1 MPLAAAGGPCQTPA
15 VTARRRSAA
24 GPPGPDGPVTLRW
37 LAAYLK
43 LSPASISLVLNQA
56 PGAKAIPRATQD
68 RILEAARRFQY
79 RPNTLAR
86 SLRRQRSLT
95 VGVLV
100 PEISEGYTT
109 LVLNGIEDCLL
120 QEGYLY
126 FVASHRHHAD
136 LLEEYPKLLL
146 DRAVEGIIAVDTR
159 CSRALS
165 VPVVAVS
172 GHWPVKGVTNVR
184 LNHQHAALAALQHL
198 FDLGHRRI
206 AFIKG
211 QSFSSDT
218 TVRWQTIRAAARH
231 LGLTVD
237 ARLVGQLEGDG
248 PLAELGYAVTR
259 DLLSRALPFTAI
271 FAFND
276 MSALGAIGALR
287 DAGRRVP
294 EDVSVVGFDDI
305 QSAASHN
312 PPLTTVRQPL
322 RQMGEV
328 AAKTLVAR
336 IIAGPRAAYARTI
349 QVEPTLVVRASTGP
363 APAGARG

>member
-1 MPLAAAGGPCQTPA
+1 MTA
-15 VTARRRSAA
+15 ARR
-24 GPPGPDGPVTLRW
+24 PPSRPEIDGPVTLRS
-37 LAAYLK
+37 LADHLG

-56 PGAKAIPRATQD
+56 PGAAAIPKATQE
-68 RILEAARRFQY
+68 RIVEAAQRLHY

-136 LLEEYPKLLL
+136 LLEEYPKLML
-146 DRAVEGIIAVDTR
+146 DRAVEGIIAVDTP

-184 LNHQHAALAALQHL
+184 LNHQHAALAALRHL
-198 FDLGHRRI
+198 ADLGHRRI

-218 TVRWQTIRAAARH
+218 TVRWQTIRAAARQ
-231 LGLTVD
+231 LGLTID
-237 ARLVGQLEGDG
+237 PRLVGQLEGDG
-248 PLAELGYAVTR
+248 PLAELGY
-259 DLLSRALPFTAI
+259 TAI
-271 FAFND
+271 SRLLATSTSF
-276 MSALGAIGALR
+276 
-287 DAGRRVP
+287 
-294 EDVSVVGFDDI
+294 
-305 QSAASHN
+305 
-312 PPLTTVRQPL
+312 TTPCCR
-322 RQMGEV
+322 
-328 AAKTLVAR
+328 
-336 IIAGPRAAYARTI
+336 
-349 QVEPTLVVRASTGP
+349 
-363 APAGARG
+363 

>member
-1 MPLAAAGGPCQTPA
+1 MSA
-15 VTARRRSAA
+15 ARRSGDD
-24 GPPGPDGPVTLRW
+24 GPGLEGPVTLRS
-37 LAAYLK
+37 LAEYLK

-56 PGAKAIPRATQD
+56 PGAAAIPKATQD
-68 RILEAARRFQY
+68 RIIEAARRFQY

-146 DRAVEGIIAVDTR
+146 DRAVEGIIAVDTP

-184 LNHQHAALAALQHL
+184 LNHQHAALAALKHL
-198 FDLGHRRI
+198 CDLGHRRV

-211 QSFSSDT
+211 QPFSSDT
-218 TVRWQTIRAAARH
+218 TVRWQTIRAAARQ
-231 LGLTVD
+231 LGLTID
-237 ARLVGQLEGDG
+237 PALVGQLEGDG
-248 PLAELGYAVTR
+248 PLASLGYDVTSR
-259 DLLSRALPFTAI
+259 LLAQPAPFTAI

-276 MSALGAIGALR
+276 MSAFGAIGALR
-287 DAGRRVP
+287 DAGKGVP
-294 EDVSVVGFDDI
+294 QDVSVVGFDDI

-312 PPLTTVRQPL
+312 PPLTTIRQPL

-328 AAKTLVAR
+328 AARTLVERIVAGAR
-336 IIAGPRAAYARTI
+336 AEYARAI
-349 QVEPTLVVRASTGP
+349 QVEPELVIRASTAR
-363 APAGARG
+363 APDGAGG